1 MDHTSRTVIL
11 ATSAFLTFSNPAKA
25 NDHLN
30 VLASIKPIHSLV
42 SMVMG
47 DLGTPEVLVKG
58 AASPHTYSLT
68 PSQAQDLQ
76 NADLIFWVGPDLE
89 GFLQKPLA
97 TIGETAKRVQ
107 LTKISGLDQLEFREG
122 GAFEGHGH
130 DDHDEDDHD
139 EDGHDDHDEDGH
151 DDHDEDG
158 HDDHD
163 EDGHDDDHGHGAH
176 SLDPHIWLSP
186 KNTKVMLAHIAH
198 MLGDLDPGN
207 AATYD
212 ANADAAALAVD
223 DLASE
228 IKTALAPYGQE
239 GFLLFHDAYQ
249 YFENEFGLNASGAIA
264 INPEVMPGAKR
275 IAEIRELIARSD
287 IKCVF
292 SEPQF
297 ESKIVNVVIEGTGKK
312 SVVID
317 PLGASLEPGK
327 DLYRQL
333 MMAMKTSFQQC
344 LE

>member
-1 MDHTSRTVIL
+1 MNHTSRTVIL

-130 DDHDEDDHD
+130 DDHDED
-139 EDGHDDHDEDGH
+139 
-151 DDHDEDG
+151 G

-163 EDGHDDDHGHGAH
+163 EDGHDDDHRHGAH